1 MRKGESASF
10 KKILVAI
17 DGSPTSAKA
26 ANYAIHLAE
35 MECAELRALHVIED
49 VKQGGAIGLRAK
61 YGDVKLVVEAFRNV
75 RTEAASEFMSS
86 PVIESATKAG
96 VKAKS
101 ELLLDEGESEA
112 GAITKY
118 ADRHGVGP
126 HCTGLAKQVGLGA
139 AAAAACRRR
148 CKQSPQPC
156 KVSSPD
162 RKMIIIENC

>member
-26 ANYAIHLAE
+26 ASYAIHLAE
-35 MECAELRALHVIED
+35 MECAELIALHVIED
-49 VKQGGAIGLRAK
+49 VKQGGVIGLRAK
-61 YGDVKLVVEAFRNV
+61 YGDVKLVEAFRNV
-75 RTEAASEFMSS
+75 RTEAASEFMS

-118 ADRHGVGP
+118 AARHGVDLIVLGSRSRS
-126 HCTGLAKQVGLGA
+126 GLGRRLLLVGGVANKVLNLAKCPVLIV
-139 AAAAACRRR
+139 R
-148 CKQSPQPC
+148 
-156 KVSSPD
+156 
-162 RKMIIIENC
+162 